1 VSIAPPGA
9 PHVPGSI
16 PCPRCAATVGPD
28 QEWCLACGAPARTRL
43 VPTPNWRAP
52 IAVLATVAVLAGI
65 ALALAF
71 VSLTNDKEPAAPVNS
86 QAPPPSATDG
96 QPQSAAPT
104 TALPTTTAAPTT
116 GQSTGAGASGTEST
130 DTASGIAGTAGRDTA
145 TGQSTGT
152 ATGQSTGTSTGQ
164 STSTGT
170 STGQS
175 TSTGSST
182 GATTTTGPG

>member
-16 PCPRCAATVGPD
+16 PCPRCASTVGPE

-52 IAVLATVAVLAGI
+52 VAVLAVIVVLAGI

-71 VSLTNDKEPAAPVNS
+71 VSLTNDTEPAAPANS
-86 QAPPPSATDG
+86 QAPPPSATGG
-96 QPQSAAPT
+96 QPQSTPPPTTSAAPS
-104 TALPTTTAAPTT
+104 TAAPSQGTTTAPTT
-116 GQSTGAGASGTEST
+116 GQST
-130 DTASGIAGTAGRDTA
+130 
-145 TGQSTGT
+145 
-152 ATGQSTGTSTGQ
+152 STGQ
-164 STSTGT
+164 ATTGEGT

-175 TSTGSST
+175 TSTGS
-182 GATTTTGPG
+182 TTTTGPG